1 MGVDMTGVIMEEE
14 FIQPAVVSD
23 MTGMSTGAL
32 AQLRYAG
39 GGPRFYKPTPKTVL
53 YKRSEVIAWV
63 EASARDC
70 TSSSPS
76 YV

>member
-1 MGVDMTGVIMEEE
+1 MTGVIMEEE
-14 FIQPAVVSD
+14 FVQAAVVSD

-32 AQLRYAG
+32 AQLRYTG

-63 EASARDC
+63 EASAQTR
-70 TSSSPS
+70 TGSPAFA
-76 YV
+76 

>member
-14 FIQPAVVSD
+14 FVQPAVVSE

-32 AQLRYAG
+32 AQLRYTG

-53 YKRSEVIAWV
+53 YKRSEVVAWV
-63 EASARDC
+63 EASARDR
-70 TSSSPS
+70 TSSTPS
-76 YV
+76 YA